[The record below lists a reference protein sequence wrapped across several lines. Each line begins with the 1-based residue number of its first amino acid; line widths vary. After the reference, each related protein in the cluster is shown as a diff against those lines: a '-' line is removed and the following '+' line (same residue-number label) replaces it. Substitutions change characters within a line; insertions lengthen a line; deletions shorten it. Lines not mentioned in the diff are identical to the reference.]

1 MSGDFRTDQTHAESL
16 ARPHTADNSRHSSS
30 TAAASLSVSDSDRP
44 CGSESEPRPGPKPTE
59 AGDSAS
65 DTVTVTDR
73 WAAGTSDSS
82 TGPAHWKP
90 TSQSPG
96 AFGALGLAVSRIT
109 AITRDSS

>member
-1 MSGDFRTDQTHAESL
+1 MRLPVRLRVGAYAACRGGQAGPE
-16 ARPHTADNSRHSSS
+16 AD
-30 TAAASLSVSDSDRP
+30 
-44 CGSESEPRPGPKPTE
+44 G

-82 TGPAHWKP
+82 TGPAHWQP
-90 TSQSPG
+90 TSQSHG